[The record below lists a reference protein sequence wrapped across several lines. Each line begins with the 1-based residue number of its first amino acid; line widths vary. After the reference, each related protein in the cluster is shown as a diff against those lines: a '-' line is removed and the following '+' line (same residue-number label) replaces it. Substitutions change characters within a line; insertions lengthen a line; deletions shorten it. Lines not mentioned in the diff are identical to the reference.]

1 MNQLKDE
8 LRALFK
14 KKTYLEKLMD
24 QSNDVKIEINRI
36 YKDIH
41 KKKIEMMELMKQ
53 SILQSKIV

>member
-14 KKTYLEKLMD
+14 KKTYLEKLMG
-24 QSNDVKIEINRI
+24 QSSDVKLEINRI
-36 YKDIH
+36 CKDIH

>member
-36 YKDIH
+36 CKDIH

>member
-24 QSNDVKIEINRI
+24 QSSDVKIEINRI
-36 YKDIH
+36 CNDIH
-41 KKKIEMMELMKQ
+41 KKKIEMMELMRQ
-53 SILQSKIV
+53 SILRSKIV